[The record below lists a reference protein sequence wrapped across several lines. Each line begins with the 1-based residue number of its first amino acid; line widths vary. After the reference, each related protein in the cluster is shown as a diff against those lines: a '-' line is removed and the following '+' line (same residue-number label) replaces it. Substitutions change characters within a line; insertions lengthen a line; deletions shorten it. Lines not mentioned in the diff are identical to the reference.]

1 MDTVSKSVR
10 SRMMSAVKGRNTSPE
25 IRVRSLAH
33 RIGYRFRLHGKDL
46 PGRPDLVFRSR
57 RKTVFVHG
65 CFWHQHAAP
74 KCPGGRAPKSN
85 LRYWAP
91 KLAKNVMRDQRN
103 LAALKA
109 LKWKTLVVWECETAN
124 EERLAKRL
132 VRFLGSIPGHNQ
144 L

>member
-1 MDTVSKSVR
+1 LDTVSKSVR
-10 SRMMSAVKGRNTSPE
+10 SRMMSAVKNRNTSPE
-25 IRVRSLAH
+25 LRVRSLAH
-33 RIGYRFRLHGKDL
+33 RLGYRFRLHGKDL

-57 RKTVFVHG
+57 RKAVFVHG

-91 KLAKNVMRDQRN
+91 KLAKNVMRDRRN

-109 LKWKTLVVWECETAN
+109 LKWKALVVWECETRN
-124 EERLAKRL
+124 EVRLAKRL
-132 VRFLGSIPGHNQ
+132 IRFLGPRPEHSQI
-144 L
+144 